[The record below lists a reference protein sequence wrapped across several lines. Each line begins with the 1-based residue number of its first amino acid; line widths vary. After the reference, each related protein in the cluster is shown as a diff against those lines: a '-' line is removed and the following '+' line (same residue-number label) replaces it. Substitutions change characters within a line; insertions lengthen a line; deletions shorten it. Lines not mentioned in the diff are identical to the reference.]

1 MVSTMNAIIRW
12 LACLPIVVLGKLITI
27 VCAPVAAY
35 LSMRGDAL
43 PRPLR
48 WMQTH
53 DNPIDALWQQPAHMR
68 GYETLIGVQPIWC
81 AAAPLL
87 RWYCRMLWLI
97 RNPAYGLM
105 DRLGYDAAGQ
115 PVRVVAVYGVWGS
128 GKTNWCIQAW
138 PGAWQVK
145 AQIFY
150 TRSRYLRIY
159 CGWKQPPGAAR
170 MMYCCHINPFRK
182 WGAA

>member
-1 MVSTMNAIIRW
+1 MNAIIRW
-12 LACLPIVVLGKLITI
+12 LASLPLVLMGKLITI
-27 VCAPVAAY
+27 ACAPVAAW
-35 LSMRGDAL
+35 LSMPGDAL
-43 PRPLR
+43 PQPMR

-53 DNPIDALWQQPAHMR
+53 DNPIDALWQQPSHMR
-68 GYETLIGVQPIWC
+68 GYETLTGIQPMWC

-105 DRLGYDAAGQ
+105 DMLGYDAAGQ

-159 CGWKQPPGAAR
+159 CGWKQPPGAKR
-170 MMYCCHINPFRK
+170 MMFCCHINPFRK

>member
-1 MVSTMNAIIRW
+1 MSIIRW
-12 LACLPIVVLGKLITI
+12 LALLPVVLLGKLATI
-27 VCAPVAAY
+27 LCAPVAAY

-53 DNPIDALWQQPAHMR
+53 DNPIDALWQQPSHMR
-68 GYETLIGVQPIWC
+68 GYETLIGVQPMWC

-105 DRLGYDAAGQ
+105 DALGRPATEQPAHIVAERGQ
-115 PVRVVAVYGVWGS
+115 WDSGS
-128 GKTNWCIQAW
+128 TNAEIT
-138 PGAWQVK
+138 G
-145 AQIFY
+145 
-150 TRSRYLRIY
+150 
-159 CGWKQPPGAAR
+159 G
-170 MMYCCHINPFRK
+170 
-182 WGAA
+182 

>member
-1 MVSTMNAIIRW
+1 MMSIIKW
-12 LACLPIVVLGKLITI
+12 LSYLPVVVLGKLLTI

-35 LSMRGDAL
+35 LSMPGDAL
-43 PRPLR
+43 PAWLR

-53 DNPIDALWQQPAHMR
+53 DNPIDALWQQPEHMR
-68 GYETLIGVQPIWC
+68 GYETLIGVQPTWC

>member
-1 MVSTMNAIIRW
+1 MSILKW
-12 LACLPIVVLGKLITI
+12 LAYLPVVVLGKLLTI

-35 LSMRGDAL
+35 LSMPGDAL
-43 PRPLR
+43 PAWLR

-53 DNPIDALWQQPAHMR
+53 DNPIDALWQQPEHMR
-68 GYETLIGVQPIWC
+68 GYETLIGVQPTWC

>member
-1 MVSTMNAIIRW
+1 MSIIKW
-12 LACLPIVVLGKLITI
+12 LSYLPVVVLGKLLTI

-35 LSMRGDAL
+35 LSMPGDAL
-43 PRPLR
+43 PAWLR

-53 DNPIDALWQQPAHMR
+53 DNPIDALWQQPEHMR

-81 AAAPLL
+81 AEAPLL

-170 MMYCCHINPFRK
+170 MMYCCHINPFRV
-182 WGAA
+182 WRAR

>member
-1 MVSTMNAIIRW
+1 MTAMKW

-27 VCAPVAAY
+27 IFAPVAAY

-43 PRPLR
+43 PAWLR

-53 DNPIDALWQQPAHMR
+53 DNPIDALWQQPDHMA
-68 GYETLIGVQPIWC
+68 GYKTLKGVQPSWC
-81 AAAPLL
+81 ETAPLL

-105 DRLGYDAAGQ
+105 DKLGVPAPTQPARVLASHGQ
-115 PVRVVAVYGVWGS
+115 WDS
-128 GKTNWCIQAW
+128 GTTNWLVQVW

-145 AQIFY
+145 AQLFY
-150 TRSRYLRIY
+150 TKHRFVRIY
-159 CGWKQPPGAAR
+159 IGYKQPPGATR
-170 MMYCCHINPFRK
+170 MMFCCHVNPFRRYAK
-182 WGAA
+182 